1 MRRPRVA
8 RRIKFAL
15 EKNNMRPIDLANKSG
30 MSISSITHYVNG
42 RYCPNNLRAIEL
54 GKILNVAPWWLM
66 DFDVEDDINKLE
78 GIVKEYHLRYG
89 LPETQEEPE
98 EEPNEEPK
106 GYYVNDETIKM
117 AQRIKDDKN
126 LAVLFDATK
135 DVSPEILQETHKYL
149 QFLKSREKND
159 T

>member
-54 GKILNVAPWWLM
+54 GKILHVAPWWLM

-149 QFLKSREKND
+149 QFLKSRENK
-159 T
+159 